1 MAEFKRVI
9 LGPVSND
16 ASTILRLVELS
27 DGSGRVEIW
36 SPVRKRWEPGGASVG
51 QVALAGNTT
60 EEKLKFFGV
69 PREDWGLP
77 GTRSEAKY

>member
-9 LGPVSND
+9 LGPVTVD
-16 ASTILRLVELS
+16 GGILRLVELS

-36 SPVRKRWEPGGASVG
+36 SPHRKRWEPGGGFVDE
-51 QVALAGNTT
+51 VALAGNTSET
-60 EEKLKFFGV
+60 KLKEYGV
-69 PREDWGLP
+69 PKEDWGLP